1 MVTVVHQTDLY
12 RPHQDP
18 DDHWDLACQ
27 YALAKLGQQRLGG
40 ILLDYPYEGGP
51 GDPDICAIAQMNR
64 ICGMNVPYG
73 IGAEPGKTL
82 SQAAELLLSV
92 LAESPVPVAVH
103 IVGSC
108 IDVALALNAQP
119 ERFERNCAAIY
130 LHAGAAQD
138 DRQLEYNVALAPW
151 AYARVHAAPCPV
163 YWLPCF
169 HRVPDWGKED
179 MRIGK
184 HGTFYRFVQGDILR
198 ELPPR
203 VQNYF
208 LYMFTRCANPRYL
221 MALEQPVDK
230 AVLAQYSAQPRN
242 MWCTAGFLH
251 AAGWAVNARGELIP
265 VGSPQ
270 AIYDF
275 MPVKVVCTPEG
286 RTEWSECQAE
296 NAHSYLFTL
305 RDEDAYAQAMT
316 QAMRTILRALEED
329 LA

>member
-1 MVTVVHQTDLY
+1 M
-12 RPHQDP
+12 
-18 DDHWDLACQ
+18 
-27 YALAKLGQQRLGG
+27 
-40 ILLDYPYEGGP
+40 
-51 GDPDICAIAQMNR
+51 
-64 ICGMNVPYG
+64 
-73 IGAEPGKTL
+73 
-82 SQAAELLLSV
+82 
-92 LAESPVPVAVH
+92 
-103 IVGSC
+103 GSC

-179 MRIGK
+179 MRIGAW
-184 HGTFYRFVQGDILR
+184 HVLPLCAGGYFAGTSSARAKLFFVYVH
-198 ELPPR
+198 E
-203 VQNYF
+203 
-208 LYMFTRCANPRYL
+208 CANPRYL

-230 AVLAQYSAQPRN
+230 AALAQYSAQARN
-242 MWCTAGFLH
+242 MWCTAGLLH

-286 RTEWSECQAE
+286 RTEWSECEAE
-296 NAHSYLFTL
+296 NAHSYLFTC
-305 RDEDAYAQAMT
+305 
-316 QAMRTILRALEED
+316 AMRRHMRKP
-329 LA
+329 